1 MSGTARYSDA
11 MGILDDLKGLDPMT
25 PERLLE
31 RSEVDGI
38 RYRDLQAV
46 GQLQRMGATL
56 ETPRRSSFR
65 FSFPD
70 KDHAHAV
77 AGALR
82 EHGLEVRMGAPSD
95 EMPRWEVVG
104 ESRGRALVPDFLRD
118 TIDLCEG
125 LAASHDGEYVGWEA
139 NLSDGEIAASPMKP
153 KG

>member
-1 MSGTARYSDA
+1 
-11 MGILDDLKGLDPMT
+11 MGILDDLKGLGPLT

-46 GQLQRMGATL
+46 GQLQKMGAVV
-56 ETPRRSSFR
+56 EAPRRSSFR

-95 EMPRWEVVG
+95 ETPRWEVVG
-104 ESRGRALVPDFLRD
+104 ESRGRALIPGFLRD

-125 LAASHDGEYVGWEA
+125 LATTHDGAYDGWEA
-139 NLSDGEIAASPMKP
+139 NLTDAEASASPTRP